1 MEKIIM
7 MEIGWMMNGMGKVRI
22 EREVLGTSEYSNGD
36 KYEGEWRGDKKNG
49 RGRIS
54 GECRCV

>member
-1 MEKIIM
+1 M